1 MTQRRGTAPEL
12 STVAMNPENSA
23 KEAFASAAH
32 RSAGSFEL
40 VLGPVIMALLGLLL
54 DGVFGTRPLL
64 TVLFTIWGAL
74 GAGVSIY
81 FRYRHQYAAATAEAR
96 PAGDATT
103 GEAPR

>member
-1 MTQRRGTAPEL
+1 MTTD
-12 STVAMNPENSA
+12 NSA
-23 KEAFASAAH
+23 SPALTDAAH

-81 FRYRHQYAAATAEAR
+81 FRYRHQFANATAESAAR
-96 PAGDATT
+96 RRAT
-103 GEAPR
+103 EKRDQNR

>member
-1 MTQRRGTAPEL
+1 MTT
-12 STVAMNPENSA
+12 ENSA
-23 KEAFASAAH
+23 SPALTDAAH

-74 GAGVSIY
+74 GAGISIY
-81 FRYRHQYAAATAEAR
+81 FRYRHQFAT
-96 PAGDATT
+96 ATT
-103 GEAPR
+103 GSAVQRSGIQQRESNR

>member
-1 MTQRRGTAPEL
+1 MTSDT
-12 STVAMNPENSA
+12 SA
-23 KEAFASAAH
+23 SEALAQAAH

-40 VLGPVIMALLGLLL
+40 VLGPVLMALVGLLL

-81 FRYRHQYAAATAEAR
+81 FRYRHQYATVTAGSGTR
-96 PAGDATT
+96 AGTD
-103 GEAPR
+103 GERSR